1 MKKCIKYL
9 YCFNSLSAKK
19 IEILIIIF
27 SLIGTLFTIIDIA
40 VIHWKYTKKVMKVF
54 YIFSLIF
61 LLLLILFSSFFIYI
75 RKKHNIQLLD
85 KGSKLNKICII
96 ICYIELFLCV
106 FSIFIQLFVGIGCLP
121 DLHDYNNRK
130 DMSIYDP
137 NNPDESSTMIVSNGE
152 FSFAILSIIIN
163 IFIWIENFLLCLSY
177 IIRIKFGINGSY
189 RRYLNEQKNE
199 ETFPKEIIESQNNI
213 VNPIFKKEEE
223 KLKEK
228 SIEKKDIIIFEPL
241 SGKLNNENKNNSF
254 NKYDSEKKDILRYS
268 YKQNLKTKQFNSV
281 DDVKKLKNEKFDK
294 EKYYD
299 KYLEGYGANP
309 FYSNFGNKSI
319 LNISTMNN
327 SINPGNS
334 YN

>member
-1 MKKCIKYL
+1 MEKCIKYL

-106 FSIFIQLFVGIGCLP
+106 FSIFIQIFVAIGGLP
-121 DLHDYNNRK
+121 DLHNYNNRK
-130 DMSIYDP
+130 DMNTYNP
-137 NNPDESSTMIVSNGE
+137 NNPDESGTLLVSNSE
-152 FSFAILSIIIN
+152 FSFAIISIIIN
-163 IFIWIENFLLCLSY
+163 IFIWIENLLLCLSY

-189 RRYLNEQKNE
+189 RRYLNEQRNDD
-199 ETFPKEIIESQNNI
+199 TFPKEIIESQHNI
-213 VNPIFKKEEE
+213 VYPIFKKEEE
-223 KLKEK
+223 KLKDK
-228 SIEKKDIIIFEPL
+228 SIEKKDIIMFEPL
-241 SGKLNNENKNNSF
+241 SDKLNHENKNNSF
-254 NKYDSEKKDILRYS
+254 NRYDSEQKNILRYS
-268 YKQNLKTKQFNSV
+268 YKKNLKVCNSV
-281 DDVKKLKNEKFDK
+281 DDIKNVKNEKFDK

-299 KYLEGYGANP
+299 KYLEGGGANP

-319 LNISTMNN
+319 INISTMNN

-334 YN
+334 FN

>member
-1 MKKCIKYL
+1 MEKCIKYL

-106 FSIFIQLFVGIGCLP
+106 FSIFIQIFVAIGGLP
-121 DLHDYNNRK
+121 DLHNYNNRK
-130 DMSIYDP
+130 DMNTYNP
-137 NNPDESSTMIVSNGE
+137 NNPDESGTLLVSNSE
-152 FSFAILSIIIN
+152 FSFAIISIIIN
-163 IFIWIENFLLCLSY
+163 IFIWIENLLLCLSY

-189 RRYLNEQKNE
+189 RRYLNEQRNDD
-199 ETFPKEIIESQNNI
+199 TFPKEIIESQHNI
-213 VNPIFKKEEE
+213 VYPIFKKEEVIH
-223 KLKEK
+223 
-228 SIEKKDIIIFEPL
+228 SIICPMRHT
-241 SGKLNNENKNNSF
+241 S
-254 NKYDSEKKDILRYS
+254 
-268 YKQNLKTKQFNSV
+268 
-281 DDVKKLKNEKFDK
+281 DDVSFEEMNLWIVDERLAYHRFLASDKTIKSLPAVNSLSTKELDIAVFDRAFAYSEDVDPLNTITIIEFKKPEI
-294 EKYYD
+294 
-299 KYLEGYGANP
+299 GRAHV
-309 FYSNFGNKSI
+309 
-319 LNISTMNN
+319 
-327 SINPGNS
+327 
-334 YN
+334 